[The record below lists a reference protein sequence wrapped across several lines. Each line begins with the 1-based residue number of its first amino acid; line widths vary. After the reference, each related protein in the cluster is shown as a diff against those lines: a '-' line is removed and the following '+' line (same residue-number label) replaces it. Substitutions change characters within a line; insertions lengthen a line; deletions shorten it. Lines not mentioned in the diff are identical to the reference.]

1 PKFSFETGKR
11 FYDDSKLKINKENII
26 IAEGIHALNPKLIPL
41 INDDNTFKVYV
52 SALTSISLDGHNRI
66 PTTDNRLIRRIV
78 RDYRYR
84 HYTALDTIKRW
95 ESVRDGEN
103 RNIFPYQEN
112 ADVMF
117 NTALVYELG
126 VLKKFAE
133 PMLKEVMPDKTEYD
147 EASRLLKFFS
157 YLSPISDEEI
167 PPTSIIREFLGGSS
181 FNYK

>member
-1 PKFSFETGKR
+1 M
-11 FYDDSKLKINKENII
+11 
-26 IAEGIHALNPKLIPL
+26 
-41 INDDNTFKVYV
+41 YV